1 MLYVSRKATQKATS
15 GYYSGKTSSQFNT
28 QASCFQDTEKSKGLF
43 FFSHTFMQTFLNEDA
58 RRRMLHAGEL
68 CSISEK
74 KRAPRT
80 KLEQLGSTSAAML
93 CLEQSRTFAPEIYSH
108 KLLFN
113 NSWAKMRGYQWGG
126 WDGAWSWGGKTDKP
140 LQEDMAKSLHPKFN
154 DHQHQWHQRCQHMR
168 YIQSG
173 LAKLFKYPKF
183 AFGLKCFC

>member
-1 MLYVSRKATQKATS
+1 MLVEKPPKKQRLVITVEKPPHSSICKPVAFKIQKKAKD
-15 GYYSGKTSSQFNT
+15 Y
-28 QASCFQDTEKSKGLF
+28 

-93 CLEQSRTFAPEIYSH
+93 CLEESRTFAPEIYSH

-113 NSWAKMRGYQWGG
+113 NS
-126 WDGAWSWGGKTDKP
+126 
-140 LQEDMAKSLHPKFN
+140 
-154 DHQHQWHQRCQHMR
+154 
-168 YIQSG
+168 
-173 LAKLFKYPKF
+173 
-183 AFGLKCFC
+183 